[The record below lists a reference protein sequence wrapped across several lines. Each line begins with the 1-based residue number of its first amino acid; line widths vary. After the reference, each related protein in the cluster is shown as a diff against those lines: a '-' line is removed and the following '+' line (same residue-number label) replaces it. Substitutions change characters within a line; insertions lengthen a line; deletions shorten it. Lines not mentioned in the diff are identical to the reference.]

1 MIRIVSAPGHPST
14 FQHRFKQMDGILKL
28 EYPGTPLSGLDQK
41 ESTLRLQN
49 IPKLEAKKDW
59 QQWNKA
65 MMDFL
70 LTEGFGFV
78 IQEHPTKPQGDANDA
93 QFRATL
99 KRWED
104 LQQEALFAVKLCCG
118 RRANAVVKKHDTIVS
133 AFEGLRRH
141 YGYTA
146 SADYY
151 QLCRELMGLR
161 LENCK
166 DINHYSSE
174 MARLW
179 VAINSIGQTGALPEA
194 FINVLFLEGLGDGY
208 DKRYI
213 PVFPSKFP

>member
-1 MIRIVSAPGHPST
+1 MEDILRLDYPTTPMDPSGHKQSA
-14 FQHRFKQMDGILKL
+14 
-28 EYPGTPLSGLDQK
+28 
-41 ESTLRLQN
+41 LRLQS
-49 IPKLEAKKDW
+49 IPKLETKKDW
-59 QQWNKA
+59 QHWNKR

-70 LTEGFGFV
+70 LVEGFGFV
-78 IQEHPTKPQGDANDA
+78 VKEHPTKPQGDENDA
-93 QFRATL
+93 SFRATL

-104 LQQEALFAVKLCCG
+104 LQQEALFAIKLCCG
-118 RRANAVVKKHDTIVS
+118 RRANAVVKKHDTV
-133 AFEGLRRH
+133 AGALEGLRRH
-141 YGYTA
+141 FGYTA

-151 QLCRELMGLR
+151 QLCRELLNLR

-166 DINHYSSE
+166 NIDHYSSE

-213 PVFPSKFP
+213 PVFPSRF